1 MGNNLL
7 PIFKNHRMI
16 ETTGVGRLNVGGGG
30 WVGQGRA
37 MGENGDT
44 CNRTTIKKIF
54 KRMIEGC
61 WYLF

>member
-1 MGNNLL
+1 
-7 PIFKNHRMI
+7 MI